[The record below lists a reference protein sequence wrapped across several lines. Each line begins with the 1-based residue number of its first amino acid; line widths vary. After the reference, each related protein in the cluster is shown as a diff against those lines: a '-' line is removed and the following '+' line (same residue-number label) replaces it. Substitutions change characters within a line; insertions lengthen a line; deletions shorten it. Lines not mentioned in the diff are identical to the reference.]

1 MVGIKHVAIH
11 TGSQDSAL
19 AQATVFFKG
28 CRRVGWMVSN
38 NDSFRLGLAAK
49 AVDAGLD
56 TVARSM
62 SVDGSKTGAIESFV
76 DKLLS
81 AAPIFGKYDVSPAD
95 ILYFGSTRNN
105 VREFDFLAGILSEHG
120 LSFAEKRFQEEFSFK
135 KGCAT
140 PGFTS
145 AFKVRIKDDVSH
157 YLHTL
162 PDVWPEHL
170 FQLRQYVLTYIRI
183 RCAYAINPASLPSL
197 AVVANDHSA
206 STVAFMA
213 AMMEFNVPV
222 AYVQHAEVTHYFPA
236 LDFDISILR
245 NEISRD
251 IYRAMGPLAGKVHI
265 ASRRESHALDRVCE
279 PLSNPVVGIYPTTR
293 FDVAALASTVA
304 ALANNTSIGGC
315 FTKLHPNA
323 STRLTDEQAA
333 SFRVAAAIP
342 ETRHVG
348 LVGNSSVV
356 SELLAAGNPVCQAF
370 FLDELQP
377 DYYGFVESGLV
388 PSVTLDALTSRF
400 WDGFY
405 TPDWKDR
412 AALFEPALRED
423 QAAVRSAIA
432 EDIRSTIADS
442 RARAQ
447 RNVRFGSRGRALGY
461 LLKSVS
467 QDIKQLFSKR
477 REASRR

>member
-1 MVGIKHVAIH
+1 MAIH
-11 TGSQDSAL
+11 TGSQDSAV
-19 AQATVFFKG
+19 APETAFFKG

-38 NDSFRLGLAAK
+38 NESFRLGLADK
-49 AVDAGLD
+49 AAAAGFG
-56 TVARSM
+56 TVAQSM
-62 SVDGSKTGAIESFV
+62 SVDGSKPGAIEGFI

-81 AAPIFGKYDVSPAD
+81 TAPIFGKYDVSPAD

-120 LSFAEKRFQEEFSFK
+120 LAFAEKRFQEEFSFK

-145 AFKVRIKDDVSH
+145 ALKVRIKEDISR

-162 PDVWPEHL
+162 PNVWPEHL

-183 RCAYAINPASLPSL
+183 RCAYAINPASLPNL

-213 AMMEFNVPV
+213 VMMDFDVPV
-222 AYVQHAEVTHYFPA
+222 AYIQHAEVTHYFPA

-245 NEISRD
+245 NEMSRD
-251 IYRAMGPLAGKVHI
+251 IYQAMGPLSGKVHV

-279 PLSNPVVGIYPTTR
+279 PLPSPVVGIYPTTR

-304 ALANNTSIGGC
+304 ALADNKSIGGY

-323 STRLTDEQAA
+323 STRLTDEEAA
-333 SFRVAAAIP
+333 SFRVAPAIP
-342 ETRHVG
+342 ETRHVA

-356 SELLAAGNPVCQAF
+356 SELLSAGNPVCQAF

-388 PSVTLDALTSRF
+388 PSVTLNALASRF
-400 WDGFY
+400 WEGFY
-405 TPDWKDR
+405 TADWQDR
-412 AALFEPALRED
+412 AALFEPALCED
-423 QAAVRSAIA
+423 QAAVRLAIA

-447 RNVRFGSRGRALGY
+447 RNVGFGSRGRALGY